1 MKFGKSL
8 EKGKEFFFSSPP
20 PSLHSARWPLS
31 PFSPQP
37 SSRASPAA
45 RLDRPRPVAD
55 CLAPPVGTAPNLP
68 LALRQSI
75 AMPQLPPTNGVV
87 GAPPLVPRPLQIA
100 ARPPRAPG
108 CPPLSFSRLPST
120 EEGRNRRC
128 RGHRD
133 PPSSSSEPSRKP
145 PSPSRLRSDFHRGE
159 PRRSSL
165 SLPEQLISR
174 FLASRALAASSASH
188 GRRPWRPPR

>member
-100 ARPPRAPG
+100 ARPPARTRLPPALVFALAKHRGRPQPPQPWSPG
-108 CPPLSFSRLPST
+108 SAIVELGTSARTSIAEPPPLRFS
-120 EEGRNRRC
+120 
-128 RGHRD
+128 
-133 PPSSSSEPSRKP
+133 
-145 PSPSRLRSDFHRGE
+145 
-159 PRRSSL
+159 PR
-165 SLPEQLISR
+165 
-174 FLASRALAASSASH
+174 
-188 GRRPWRPPR
+188 